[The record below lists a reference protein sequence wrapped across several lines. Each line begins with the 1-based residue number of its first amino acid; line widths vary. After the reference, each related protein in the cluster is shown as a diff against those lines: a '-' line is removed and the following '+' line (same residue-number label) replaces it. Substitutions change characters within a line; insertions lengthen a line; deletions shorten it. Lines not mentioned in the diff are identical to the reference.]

1 MNTLADTGTQTEVF
15 IETLKRVDN
24 EIESAIETL
33 EILSDSE
40 TLKAIEEGLQY
51 IKNGRVIKFE
61 DFLKKYGYEI

>member
-1 MNTLADTGTQTEVF
+1 MNATAEAGAEVF
-15 IETLKRVDN
+15 IETLKKVDS

-40 TLKAIEEGLQY
+40 TLKAIVEGLQD

-61 DFLKKYGYEI
+61 DFLREHGYEV